1 MTNIN
6 VADFFCGAGG
16 FSEGFYQTGF
26 NVVYALDFWKP
37 ACETHDINHTN
48 CKTLHKNILD
58 IKDLDSVP
66 DTEIIVGS
74 PPCISFSNSNKA
86 GKADKTLGIKL
97 IEKYLQIVLYKKTK
111 PSSKLKYWILENVP
125 NSMKFIKEKYTAREL
140 GLDEAL
146 PDLEI
151 PKRYIL
157 TASDY
162 GSPQGRQRA
171 ILGDYIL
178 PKQTN
183 NIVFTDVIL
192 KALRKDII
200 TDPSFPNIVLPK
212 DDVSDHNYDSELPK
226 DWTDKAKRLKTDHGY
241 MGKMS
246 FPDRTDR
253 LTRTIMATESY
264 CSRES
269 IIFAKEDTE
278 NKYRAPTIR
287 ELACLMGF
295 PIDYVFTGTSS
306 TIKHKQIGNAVCVHL
321 SMALANAIKEKMGIK
336 LEKNP
341 RELKQPNF
349 NLNNLTQPLFAKHI
363 SKPKRLNSKFHIHVP
378 NMKIKQLRVEL
389 DNINSDF
396 VKENF
401 IWNSVIH
408 KGSGKSIGSVGK
420 THLSH
425 ISVVCLKS
433 FCFICPIFW

>member
-253 LTRTIMATESY
+253 LTRTFMYNRIPYE
-264 CSRES
+264 
-269 IIFAKEDTE
+269 I
-278 NKYRAPTIR
+278 
-287 ELACLMGF
+287 
-295 PIDYVFTGTSS
+295 
-306 TIKHKQIGNAVCVHL
+306 
-321 SMALANAIKEKMGIK
+321 
-336 LEKNP
+336 
-341 RELKQPNF
+341 
-349 NLNNLTQPLFAKHI
+349 LFYK
-363 SKPKRLNSKFHIHVP
+363 V
-378 NMKIKQLRVEL
+378 
-389 DNINSDF
+389 
-396 VKENF
+396 
-401 IWNSVIH
+401 
-408 KGSGKSIGSVGK
+408 
-420 THLSH
+420 
-425 ISVVCLKS
+425 
-433 FCFICPIFW
+433 